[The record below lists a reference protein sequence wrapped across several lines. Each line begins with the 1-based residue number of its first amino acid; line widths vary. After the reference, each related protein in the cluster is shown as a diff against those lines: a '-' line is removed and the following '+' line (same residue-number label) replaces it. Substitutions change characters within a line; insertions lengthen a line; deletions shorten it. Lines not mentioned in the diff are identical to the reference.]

1 MEERKTPEEKH
12 LQNIK
17 DILEAEVGT
26 NEEIEYSFAILWTAL
41 KMLNGY
47 RKKYPKL
54 EKENEEL
61 REVISIIIYK
71 GVDIEY
77 LANYCNHDLEEYN
90 ENISSDRTLTQKE
103 FDLIEEYIRVYC

>member
-1 MEERKTPEEKH
+1 MEVQIEGIRLEPEDEEYFR
-12 LQNIK
+12 
-17 DILEAEVGT
+17 ILEC
-26 NEEIEYSFAILWTAL
+26 AL
-41 KMLNGY
+41 KELNYY

-71 GVDIEY
+71 EVDIEY

-90 ENISSDRTLTQKE
+90 ENVSSDRTLTQKE
-103 FDLIEEYIRVYC
+103 FDLIEEYIRVYY

>member
-1 MEERKTPEEKH
+1 MEERKTLEEKH
-12 LQNIK
+12 LQHIR
-17 DILEAEVGT
+17 DTLEAKVGT
-26 NEEIEYSFAILWTAL
+26 NNEIEYSFEVVGTGL
-41 KMLNGY
+41 KVLNGY

-71 GVDIEY
+71 EVDICY
-77 LANYCNHDLEEYN
+77 LAEYCENNIEEYN

-103 FDLIEEYIRVYC
+103 FDLISKYIF